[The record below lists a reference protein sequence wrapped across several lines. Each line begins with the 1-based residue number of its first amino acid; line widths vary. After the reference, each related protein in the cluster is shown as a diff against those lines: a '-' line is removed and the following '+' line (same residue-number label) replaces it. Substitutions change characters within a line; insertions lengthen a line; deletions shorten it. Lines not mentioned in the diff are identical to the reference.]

1 MARKKKTI
9 EGEEKIEVVSKAN
22 VYNKNGNFVR
32 TYDEET
38 HGEDFKE
45 LADQYAK
52 KIGGKV
58 K

>member
-1 MARKKKTI
+1 MPRKKKTI

-22 VYNKNGNFVR
+22 VYDKNGNFVR
-32 TYDEET
+32 TYDEEI
-38 HGEDFKE
+38 HGKDFKK
-45 LADQYAK
+45 LADGYAK